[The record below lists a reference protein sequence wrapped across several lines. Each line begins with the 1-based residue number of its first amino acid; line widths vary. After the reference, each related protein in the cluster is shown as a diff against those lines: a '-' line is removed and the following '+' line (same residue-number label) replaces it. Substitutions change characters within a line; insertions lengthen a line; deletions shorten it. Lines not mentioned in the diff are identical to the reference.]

1 LIALDTNILVY
12 AHRQD
17 MAWHRQAQACV
28 AELAESGSP
37 WAIPWPCI
45 HEFIGVVTHRKIF
58 PIPTPLGQAVQQVE
72 IWRESPTLQLMAETA
87 SYWEELKHMLT
98 AGRITGPAT
107 HDARIFA
114 ICRLHGV
121 RELWSADRDFSRFV
135 GVRVVNPL
143 LPRR

>member
-1 LIALDTNILVY
+1 MIAVDTNILVY

-17 MAWHRQAQACV
+17 MPWSEQARAGI
-28 AELAESGSP
+28 ARLAESDSS

-45 HEFIGVVTHRKIF
+45 HEFLGVATHPKIL
-58 PIPTPLGQAVQQVE
+58 PVPTPLSHALAQID
-72 IWRESPTLQLMAETA
+72 IWQESPSLQLIAENTG
-87 SYWEELKHMLT
+87 YWEELKRT
-98 AGRITGPAT
+98 VETGRITGPAV

-121 RELWSADRDFSRFV
+121 RELWSADRDFSRFR

-143 LPRR
+143 IR

>member
-1 LIALDTNILVY
+1 
-12 AHRQD
+12 
-17 MAWHRQAQACV
+17 MPWHRQAKARV
-28 AELAESGSP
+28 AELAESGSS

-45 HEFIGVVTHRKIF
+45 HEFLGVVTHRKIF
-58 PIPTPLGQAVQQVE
+58 PVPTVLSQAVRQIE
-72 IWRESPTLQLMAETA
+72 IWRESPSLVLMSETFG
-87 SYWEELKHMLT
+87 YWEELKQLLT

-121 RELWSADRDFSRFV
+121 RELWSADRDFSRFA

-143 LPRR
+143 ISRS